1 MSKKSARV
9 KEPQEVDTSP
19 WLKAGDFPTF
29 ENCNPNCPEE
39 AFLWMYSGLP
49 GMKGAPLP
57 FPIEYL
63 REVSRRQWDCGARP
77 PGSTIP
83 SERKIKYQKPRQTDP
98 HWLVSP
104 GIWEPIDAPDRS
116 QFDLKEFVAS
126 LPQDAKRQ
134 LAEAMGFDPEGA
146 VPSDDRIVAGVEGS
160 GTGKAAG
167 SPQYGR
173 PSSDG
178 AYVTNVPVR
187 DPGWNPC
194 LHNVDEVLEY
204 LEAVDAD
211 ERDRVLAIERYLSK
225 KPRKTIIDRYPGVG
239 V

>member
-1 MSKKSARV
+1 MSNKSAPV
-9 KEPQEVDTSP
+9 EEPQEVDTLP
-19 WLKAGDFPTF
+19 WLKAGEFPTF
-29 ENCNPNCPEE
+29 EACNPNCPEE

-83 SERKIKYQKPRQTDP
+83 SERKIKYQRPRQTDP

-104 GIWEPIDAPDRS
+104 GVWEPVDAPDRS
-116 QFDLKEFVAS
+116 QFDLKEFVSS

-134 LAEAMGFDPEGA
+134 LAEAMGFDPEST
-146 VPSDDRIVAGVEGS
+146 VPADDRIVAGVEGNA
-160 GTGKAAG
+160 KG
-167 SPQYGR
+167 SPKYGR

-178 AYVTNVPVR
+178 AYVSNVPVR
-187 DPGWNPC
+187 DPGWNPS

-204 LEAVDAD
+204 LEAVDAE

-225 KPRKTIIDRYPGVG
+225 RPRKTIIDRYPGVG

>member
-1 MSKKSARV
+1 MGKSKKPSETGV
-9 KEPQEVDTSP
+9 EVDQTP
-19 WLKAGDFPTF
+19 HLKAGEFP
-29 ENCNPNCPEE
+29 EYHLVNHDCPEE
-39 AFLWMYSGLP
+39 AFLWMFSGLP

-57 FPIEYL
+57 FPVEYL
-63 REVSRRQWDCGARP
+63 REVSRRLWDCGARP
-77 PGSTIP
+77 MGSTVP
-83 SERKIKYQKPRQTDP
+83 AERKIKYQKPRQTDP

-104 GIWEPIDAPDRS
+104 GVWEPIDAPDRS

-146 VPSDDRIVAGVEGS
+146 VPTDDRIVAGVEGS
-160 GTGKAAG
+160 GTGKAKG
-167 SPQYGR
+167 SPQTGR

-204 LEAVDAD
+204 LEAVDAE